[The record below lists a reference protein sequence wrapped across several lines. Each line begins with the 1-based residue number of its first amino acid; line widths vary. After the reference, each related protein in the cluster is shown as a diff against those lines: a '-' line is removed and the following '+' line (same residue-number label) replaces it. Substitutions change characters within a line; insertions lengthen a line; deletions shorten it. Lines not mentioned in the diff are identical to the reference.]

1 MQIRYFDHP
10 EPYEPILEQMRF
22 FTRNRTTDTEDELWC
37 LEHTPV
43 FTLGQAGNRVHL
55 LVPTDI
61 PVVQS
66 CRGGQITYHGPGQL
80 VVYTLVDLTRLGL
93 DVRQFVRKL
102 ENTLIEYLK
111 DFGLCAH
118 TESNAPGVYIHHQ
131 KIASLGLRV
140 RMGRCYHGLSLN
152 VNMDLTPFQM
162 INPCGYPN
170 LKMIQLSDFE
180 PSITIPDVKPKLL
193 EWLLMALPQPSVEL
207 LT

>member
-1 MQIRYFDHP
+1 MQIRHFDHP

-22 FTRNRTTDTEDELWC
+22 FTRNRASETEDELWC

-43 FTLGQAGNRVHL
+43 FTLGQAGKREHL

-80 VVYTLVDLTRLGL
+80 VVYTLVDLNRLGYG
-93 DVRQFVRKL
+93 VRALVKKL

-111 DFGLCAH
+111 DFGLYAH
-118 TESNAPGVYIHHQ
+118 TEPNAPGVYIHHQ

-140 RMGRCYHGLSLN
+140 RKGCCYHGLSLN
-152 VNMDLTPFQM
+152 VNMDLSPFHM

-170 LKMIQLSDFE
+170 LKIIQLADFE
-180 PSITIPDVKPKLL
+180 PAITLSDVQPKLL
-193 EWLLMALPQPSVEL
+193 ELLMMSLPQPQVEPV
-207 LT
+207 